1 MSKTTLLYSVHWTCR
16 SWSKHFGEIY
26 SVDKTLVH
34 YTSPKYLI
42 LTIIRYE
49 TQAGKSVKV
58 SHSKLKQ
65 LSSKGSI
72 MDRAAKWSKEKTNS
86 LWKFEQKLLMN
97 MQSFTE
103 LLGLSTSYF
112 VKLTTTGSLKFV
124 LKWTVLMFNH
134 SSNSKE
140 SIHLFELYWKCIWG
154 YFILL
159 I

>member
-1 MSKTTLLYSVHWTCR
+1 M
-16 SWSKHFGEIY
+16 
-26 SVDKTLVH
+26 
-34 YTSPKYLI
+34 
-42 LTIIRYE
+42 
-49 TQAGKSVKV
+49 
-58 SHSKLKQ
+58 
-65 LSSKGSI
+65 SSKGSI

-140 SIHLFELYWKCIWG
+140 SIHLFRAVLKVHLRLLHIANLTDFLF
-154 YFILL
+154 FILAAFYKL
-159 I
+159 VWFILFYWLLCSPHCPFSHKKVYHRIWPNVR